1 MNAWLSV
8 DFVAKRY
15 GTLPSTVLR
24 EGDSLDLKI
33 ANLAVQYENYLHNK
47 SQGSGAELTQDD
59 MQGML
64 DRVKQ
69 RAKDAK
75 KTNK

>member
-1 MNAWLSV
+1 MNAWLSL

-15 GTLPSTVLR
+15 GTLPSMVLK

-33 ANLAVQYENYLHNK
+33 ANLAVQYENYLTK
-47 SQGSGAELTQDD
+47 KASDKAQGKVGSDLTQEE

-64 DRVKQ
+64 DRVKA
-69 RAKDAK
+69 R
-75 KTNK
+75 TNK